1 MNIHVSNL
9 HLNLVESD
17 LRRMFTPYGEVQSVN
32 LVRDKLNH
40 RPRGM
45 AFVNMPVD
53 IQGKKAVL
61 SLNGLQI
68 NGKSR
73 SVQHMCWPFIHPMK
87 RDAMENY
94 TPSELRAHAD

>member
-68 NGKSR
+68 NGKSIIVTEVKYDPNLNFY
-73 SVQHMCWPFIHPMK
+73 SFNP
-87 RDAMENY
+87 A
-94 TPSELRAHAD
+94 A